1 MGVAMSGTER
11 RSRLRFHMRLPLIAR
26 WSNGSAVG
34 EVFSEAKNFGSR
46 GVYFFSPENIK
57 IGSRV
62 ELVATLPV
70 GPVKVRCLGRVQR
83 NEAGSAGKVGVAAVI
98 KSYEFLRGDENGA

>member
-1 MGVAMSGTER
+1 MAMSGTER
-11 RSRLRFHMRLPLIAR
+11 RSRLRFQMRLPLLAR
-26 WSNGSAVG
+26 WSTGSAVD
-34 EVFSEAKNFGSR
+34 EVVSESKNFSSR

-70 GPVKVRCLGRVQR
+70 GPVKVRCFGRVQR
-83 NEAGSAGKVGVAAVI
+83 TEAGSAGKVGVAAVI
-98 KSYEFLRGDENGA
+98 KSYQFLRGDENGA

>member
-1 MGVAMSGTER
+1 MAMSGTER
-11 RSRLRFHMRLPLIAR
+11 RSRLRFHMGLPLLAR
-26 WSNGSAVG
+26 WSNGSAVD
-34 EVFSEAKNFGSR
+34 EVVSESKNFSSR

-70 GPVKVRCLGRVQR
+70 GPVKVRCFGHVRR
-83 NEAGSAGKVGVAAVI
+83 TEAGSAGKVGVAAVI
-98 KSYEFLRGDENGA
+98 KSYEFLRSDENGA